1 MTSWLVEGGVV
12 LTFLTAVI
20 GFIQTRRHLVQ
31 IKVLVDGRMDLLLA
45 RVTQLTDT
53 LDKAGVA
60 VPAVPDPPGPGEA
73 GERLAP

>member
-12 LTFLTAVI
+12 LTFATAVI
-20 GFIQTRRHLVQ
+20 GFAQTRRHLVQ
-31 IKVLVDGRMDLLLA
+31 IKVLVDGRMDVLLA